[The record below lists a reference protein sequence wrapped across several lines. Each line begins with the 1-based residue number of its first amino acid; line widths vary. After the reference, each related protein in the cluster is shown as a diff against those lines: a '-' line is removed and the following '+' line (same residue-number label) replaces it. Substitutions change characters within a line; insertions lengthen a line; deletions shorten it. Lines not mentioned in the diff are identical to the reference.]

1 MNEEQKGRIRIE
13 VDERSGFCSGV
24 IKAIRTAEGHLETGC
39 RLFSLGE
46 LVHNPLEVERLRK
59 KGLEPVSYGEF
70 EDLENTTLM
79 IRAHGEPPE
88 TYRRA
93 ERKNIKLIDAT
104 CPIVRNLQKEI
115 KKCYDSAVGKEG
127 SILIFG
133 KQGHPE
139 VRALVGQTEGN
150 ARVVKSEE
158 ELEKLDLKTPVH
170 LFSQTTM
177 NPRDFGLFQA
187 ALRGHLR
194 RLGMDPEGDLHVYD
208 TICRQVSS
216 REKYLE
222 AFVARFDLVFFVS
235 GKQSSNGKALYSA
248 CRKIN
253 SNTHFISSPE
263 EADEAGLEG
272 IGSVGICGATST
284 PAWLLAA
291 VRERL
296 LDRIKDGIK

>member
-1 MNEEQKGRIRIE
+1 MIRIE

-24 IKAIRTAEGHLETGC
+24 IKAVRTAEGHMESGC
-39 RLFSLGE
+39 GLLSLGE
-46 LVHNPLEVERLRK
+46 LVHNPLEVERLRAR
-59 KGLEPVSYGEF
+59 GLEPVSYGEF
-70 EDLENTTLM
+70 RDLENATVM

-88 TYRRA
+88 TYRIAR
-93 ERKNIKLIDAT
+93 ERNIKLVDAT
-104 CPIVRNLQKEI
+104 CPIVRNLQKKIRNCWESGEG
-115 KKCYDSAVGKEG
+115 KKG

-150 ARVVKSEE
+150 ALVVREGV
-158 ELEKLDLKTPVH
+158 ELEKIDLKTPVH

-177 NPRDFGLFQA
+177 DPRDFGLFQE
-187 ALRGHLR
+187 ALREILR
-194 RLGMDPEGDLHVYD
+194 RRGADPEKDLRVYD
-208 TICRQVSS
+208 TICRQVSQ

-222 AFVARFDLVFFVS
+222 SFVDRFDLVFFVS

-248 CRKIN
+248 CRKVN
-253 SNTHFISSPE
+253 ENTHFISSPE
-263 EADEAGLEG
+263 ESDAVPLKR

-296 LDRIKDGIK
+296 LDRLK